1 MVSVLRRETISH
13 PSIITSDLPT
23 LTLPTFF
30 RKLAQNVHFR
40 KADSQC
46 GKASR
51 QNPMSAAVRKKTF
64 LVPRPSLSPKIVSS
78 VLFPLIPGGG
88 VPISTENENVWVAL
102 V

>member
-1 MVSVLRRETISH
+1 MIAALRRETISH

-30 RKLAQNVHFR
+30 RQLAQNVHFR

-51 QNPMSAAVRKKTF
+51 QNPSSAAVRKKTF
-64 LVPRPSLSPKIVSS
+64 LVPDPSLSPKTVSS
-78 VLFPLIPGGG
+78 VSSPLHRVG
-88 VPISTENENVWVAL
+88 TCKQ
-102 V
+102 